1 MILARRHWI
10 ALAVIG
16 LSALLLALWVSRA
29 MLAETLANRY
39 FREHGIRSSVTIG
52 ALGLSGASAR
62 FALGP
67 ADAPDIAAEQLELR
81 FDPLSFIPRV
91 VEVRLVNPVI
101 RAAVQ
106 SDGRITLGSLQG
118 WIDSLAREKGKS
130 RFVSDD
136 LTVALTGLR
145 ALLATPG
152 GPVEIGGDVRLVRN
166 LPVSAALRARP
177 GALAWRD
184 IRATVRAASL
194 TYDSSG
200 GALAV
205 RFIGDLQTP
214 KAAAQAV
221 QADVTARGLHW
232 ESRDGALHVTAP
244 NLRLQLAAARITA
257 GVAANTVKADVT
269 ARNLAVVLGARRD
282 LRADLAITASG
293 EMPPEAIK
301 AVRAA
306 DPVLGAALAA
316 NLASVTL
323 EAGAQVEMKG
333 ETLAL
338 SFAPSQVKG
347 ARGAVLRLSALALRD
362 FPASP
367 KGRIDVSL
375 IGGGLPSARLA
386 ARNFQGGNGRY
397 SADATLSARFGY
409 AMLRGAEFS
418 TDAVLEWR
426 DDTLAVTPQA
436 CLRFGLQSFRPGAA
450 DMARQVRASLCPL
463 RGQPLLT
470 VKGADWTFNGM
481 ARGASAILPLPDAA
495 VSDAAAQLSFAGH
508 GEDFSGTAKIT
519 GARLSDR
526 APGPRFHPLLADGDA
541 TLAAGVWKGRFALS
555 SEKKHPVADVTFNH
569 VMATGGGAAHI
580 AAPALVFAPEQL
592 QPVDL
597 SPLLAVFR
605 RAEGKVAFT
614 GDLSW
619 TRAAILSNGRL
630 DVGGL
635 DFLSPMGRARA
646 VKTQMVFTSLLPPI
660 TADNQEVTV
669 SRIEW
674 TLPFSGV
681 DLRFG
686 FNPTNVK
693 VGAVSSGWAE
703 GRAALGS
710 FTVNLANPKAI
721 SGAAQ
726 LSGISLAALVSASN
740 LGGRVKMEGK
750 VSGTVPF
757 TSGPE
762 GIRIT
767 NGRIAADG
775 PGRLAIDRTLW
786 TKGEPSANAVQD
798 FAYQALENMAFDSLT
813 ADLNSVANGRLQIV
827 FHIKGKSDPPKA
839 QTADVAISDIVN
851 GTALQ
856 KAVPLPS
863 GTPID
868 LTLDASLNFDELLKS
883 YAEAWSNTLNP

>member
-1 MILARRHWI
+1 MILTRRHWI
-10 ALAVIG
+10 ALAVAG
-16 LSALLLALWVSRA
+16 LLALLLALWVSRA
-29 MLAETLANRY
+29 LLAETLANRY
-39 FREHGIRSSVTIG
+39 FREHGIASSVEIG

-67 ADAPDIAAEQLELR
+67 AEAPDIAAEQLELR
-81 FDPLSFIPRV
+81 FDPLSLIPRV

-101 RAAVQ
+101 RATVQ
-106 SDGRITLGSLQG
+106 PDGRVTLGSLQA
-118 WIDSLAREKGKS
+118 WIESLARQEGKS
-130 RFVSDD
+130 RFISDD

-152 GPVEIGGDVRLVRN
+152 GPVEIGGDVRLVKN
-166 LPVSAALRARP
+166 LPVSAALRVRP
-177 GALAWRD
+177 GVLAWRD
-184 IRATVRAASL
+184 MRATVRAATL
-194 TYDSSG
+194 TYDSGG
-200 GALAV
+200 GALTV
-205 RFIGDLQTP
+205 RFTGDLQTP

-232 ESRDGALHVTAP
+232 ENRDGALHVTAP
-244 NLRLQLAAARITA
+244 NLRLRLAADRMTA
-257 GVAANTVKADVT
+257 GVTVHALTADIA
-269 ARNLAVVLGARRD
+269 ARNLALVLGARRD
-282 LRADLAITASG
+282 MRADLTVTASG
-293 EMPPEAIK
+293 EMPPDAVK
-301 AVRAA
+301 VVRAA

-323 EAGAQVEMKG
+323 TAGAQVELKG

-347 ARGAVLRLSALALRD
+347 ARGAVLRLAALALRD

-367 KGRIDVSL
+367 KGRMEVSL
-375 IGGGLPSARLA
+375 AGGGLPSARLT

-397 SADATLSARFGY
+397 SADAAISARFGY

-418 TDAVLEWR
+418 TDAILQWR
-426 DDTLAVTPQA
+426 DDRLALTPQS
-436 CLRFGLQSFRPGAA
+436 CLRFGLQSFRPGAT
-450 DMARQVRASLCPL
+450 DMARRARASLCPL
-463 RGQPLLT
+463 RGRPLLT
-470 VKGADWTFNGM
+470 VKGADWTFDGM
-481 ARGASAILPLPDAA
+481 ARGISAILPLADVAI
-495 VSDAAAQLSFAGH
+495 SEAAAQLSFSGH
-508 GEDFSGTAKIT
+508 GADFTGTAQVT

-526 APGPRFHPLLADGDA
+526 APGPRFAPLLADGDV
-541 TLAAGVWKGRFALS
+541 TLAGGVWKGRFSLS

-569 VMATGGGAAHI
+569 VMATGAGAAHI
-580 AAPALVFAPEQL
+580 AAPALSFAPEQL

-605 RAEGKVAFT
+605 RAEGKVDFA
-614 GDLSW
+614 GDISW

-630 DVGGL
+630 DVGSL

-646 VKTQMVFTSLLPPI
+646 VKTQMVFTSLLPPT

-686 FNPTNVK
+686 FNPAAVK
-693 VGAVSSGWAE
+693 VNAVSSGWAE
-703 GRAALGS
+703 GRAYLGS
-710 FTVNLANPKAI
+710 FTVNLANPTAI

-757 TSGPE
+757 ISGPD
-762 GIRIT
+762 GIRIA

-798 FAYQALENMAFDSLT
+798 FAYQALENMAFESLT
-813 ADLNSVANGRLQIV
+813 AELNSIANGRLQIV
-827 FHIKGKSDPPKA
+827 FHIKGRSDPPKA
-839 QTADVAISDIVN
+839 QTADIALSDIVD

-856 KAVPLPS
+856 KPVPLPS